1 MVVQGKPIRLAIV
14 RGILLVTFG
23 VFVLRLAQLQLLQS
37 ERYRE
42 RAEAQAI
49 KRLVIYPPRGVI
61 YDRAGRPVV
70 ENAPAFSIVVVPA
83 EFSEERAPLL
93 ASLAGIDSLW
103 LRQQVSRL
111 RREAPFVPF
120 RVVRD
125 AEFRVVAAV
134 EEHLALLPGVGV
146 ELEARRLFR
155 GPARLAHVLGY
166 VREVGPQHLERMGD
180 YYRMGD
186 PIGYAGL
193 EASFEPFLRGEK
205 GYRFMVVDAKGQPV
219 AAFRNKRYDVPPREG
234 FDLYLGIDMQLQ
246 AVAEQALAGQRGAL
260 VAIDPQTG
268 EVLALVSKPDYE
280 PELLNRPDVGQYYA
294 RLITD
299 PERPLF
305 HRALQALYP
314 PGSTWKM
321 LVAVAALQDGLI
333 TEQTTLSCTGGFAYG
348 GRVYRC
354 HHAHGRLNVVQ
365 ALQVSCNSFFYQL
378 ALRVGLER
386 MQRYGHLF
394 GFGHQ
399 TGVDLPGEA
408 AGVVPSRQFYER
420 RYGKGGWSEGGR
432 LVNLGIGQG
441 ELGVTPLQMA
451 VYAAALATG
460 VVRQPHVVRA
470 IFNKQLGEL
479 QPVAYAERPL
489 PLERRV
495 LEVIRQ
501 GMQEAVNA
509 PGGTAQSARIAG
521 ITVCGKTGT
530 AQNPHGMDH
539 AWFIGFAPREQ
550 PRIAF
555 AVIVE
560 NAGFGG
566 AVAAPIARQLLEAF
580 FFGSRGADSLQQ
592 RQTLAMQVE

>member
-1 MVVQGKPIRLAIV
+1 MGTQEKSTRLSVV
-14 RGILLVTFG
+14 RGILLLTFG
-23 VFVLRLAQLQLLQS
+23 VFVFRLVQLQLLQS

-49 KRLVIYPPRGVI
+49 KRLVVYPPRGTI
-61 YDRAGRPVV
+61 YDRAGRVIV
-70 ENAPAFSIVVVPA
+70 ENAPAFSVVLVPA
-83 EFSEERAPLL
+83 EFALERAPLL
-93 ASLAGIDSLW
+93 ASLIGVDSLW

-120 RVVRD
+120 RVLRD
-125 AEFRVVAAV
+125 ADFRVVAAI
-134 EEHLALLPGVGV
+134 EEHRALLPGVSI
-146 ELEARRLFR
+146 ELETRRLYR
-155 GPARLAHVLGY
+155 GMARLAHVLGY
-166 VREVGPQHLERMGD
+166 VREVGPQHLQRMGD

-186 PIGYAGL
+186 PIGHAGL

-205 GYRFMVVDAKGQPV
+205 GYRFVVVDARGQPV

-234 FDLYLGIDMQLQ
+234 FDLYLDIDMQLQ
-246 AVAEQALAGQRGAL
+246 TVAEHALAGRRGAL
-260 VAIDPQTG
+260 VALDPQTG
-268 EVLALVSKPDYE
+268 GILALVSKPDYE
-280 PELLNRPDVGQYYA
+280 PALLARREVGQYYEE
-294 RLITD
+294 LLTD

-305 HRALQALYP
+305 NRALQALYP

-321 LVAVAALQDGLI
+321 LVAVAALHDGLI
-333 TEQTTLSCTGGFAYG
+333 TERTELICTGGFTYG
-348 GRVYRC
+348 GRMYRC
-354 HHAHGRLNVVQ
+354 HHAHGRVNVVR
-365 ALQVSCNSFFYQL
+365 ALQVSCNTFFYQL
-378 ALRVGLER
+378 GLRVGLER
-386 MQRYGHLF
+386 MQRYAHLF
-394 GFGHQ
+394 GFGRV
-399 TGVDLPGEA
+399 TGIDLPGES
-408 AGVVPSRQFYER
+408 AGIVPSREFYDR
-420 RYGKGGWSEGGR
+420 RYGKKGWSEGGR

-489 PLERRV
+489 PIERSV
-495 LEVIRQ
+495 LEIIRR
-501 GMQEAVNA
+501 GMEEAVNA
-509 PGGTAQSARIAG
+509 PGGTAQSAQVAG

-530 AQNPHGMDH
+530 AQNPHGRDH
-539 AWFIGFAPREQ
+539 AWFIGFAPREH

-566 AVAAPIARQLLEAF
+566 AVAAPIARQLLQAF
-580 FFGSRGADSLQQ
+580 FFGADRADSLQL
-592 RQTLAMQVE
+592 RQALAARAN